1 MILANLQIILPPEIE
16 GARVAGHNKL
26 CHINQS
32 AEQEKKKKVTGKKI
46 SIHDGKNESIVW
58 EALYFTVQHP
68 ARKRQIT
75 PGLHEWSIVG
85 GQDEYSTFPLTVSL
99 SAQT

>member
-1 MILANLQIILPPEIE
+1 MILANLPIILPPEIE

-32 AEQEKKKKVTGKKI
+32 AEKKKKKKDLWKKI
-46 SIHDGKNESIVW
+46 SIHDGKNECIVW
-58 EALYFTVQHP
+58 AALYFTVRRS
-68 ARKRQIT
+68 ALKRQIT

-85 GQDEYSTFPLTVSL
+85 GQDEYSTFPLSVSL
-99 SAQT
+99 SAKT